1 MTRRSAG
8 STLIE
13 LLVVFSVIAILIAL
27 TLPAVSSVRQAAAK
41 ITCCNQLRQIG
52 LALHSTHDRSGSF
65 PAGSAG
71 NEPNEI
77 YRDLSW
83 RPMLVRDLV
92 NDQLWDRID
101 RTFREQPFFGGPAHE
116 PLRTTV
122 ISTFHCPA
130 SPEPAGVW
138 QVRSLKVATSSYLGV
153 AGSAFHDRAG
163 ILYDRSAIRVVD
175 IRDGT
180 SNTIVVGER
189 PPSRDMRFGWWY
201 AGIGQDDRG
210 SLDSHIGTN
219 ERNVTQYAS
228 YRMCGPGP
236 FRSFEKPVHP
246 DCAVF
251 AFTGLHPGGI
261 PFCFADGSVRMI
273 APTDNTILD
282 SLATRSGGD

>member
-13 LLVVFSVIAILIAL
+13 LLVVIAVIAILMSL
-27 TLPAVSSVRQAAAK
+27 TLPAVASVRQAAAK
-41 ITCCNQLRQIG
+41 IACGNQLRQIG

-71 NEPNEI
+71 NEPNEP

-83 RPMLVRDLV
+83 RPMLARDLD
-92 NDQLWDRID
+92 NDALWERID
-101 RTFREQPFFGGPAHE
+101 RTFREQPFFGGPLHE
-116 PLRTTV
+116 PLRATA

-138 QVRSLKVATSSYLGV
+138 HVRSLKVATSSYLGV
-153 AGSAFHDRAG
+153 AGAAFHDRAG
-163 ILYDRSAIRVVD
+163 ILYDRSAIRIVD

-189 PPSRDMRFGWWY
+189 PPSRDKRFGWWY

-210 SLDSHIGTN
+210 SLDSHIGTS
-219 ERNVTQYAS
+219 ERNVVRDAS
-228 YRMCGPGP
+228 YRSCGLGP
-236 FRSFEKPVHP
+236 FHPFEKPIHP

-251 AFTGLHPGGI
+251 AFAGLHPGGI

-273 APTDNTILD
+273 GPTDHSILD
-282 SLATRSGGD
+282 ALATRSGGD